1 MFASNRIAN
10 RCEKIVLDPIPNS
23 QHRPIRIN
31 GHTVAHFAVPFHH
44 RFNLKTANLKN
55 NFSVDLD
62 ASIKDLPASPINYDV
77 FVKRMKKS
85 KRSLQNILACKLF
98 FVDLAGKHSRWHR
111 QKNEL
116 PQRIIL
122 VPLLFNIYT
131 NDQPIHP
138 NTRSFLYAD
147 NLFTASQ
154 EQSFAKVEQS
164 LTDALDGLTNYFA
177 GQIQQVSAGKSRE
190 DANQCFPS

>member
-1 MFASNRIAN
+1 MVNHRILVQ
-10 RCEKIVLDPIPNS
+10 KLFQI
-23 QHRPIRIN
+23 
-31 GHTVAHFAVPFHH
+31 T
-44 RFNLKTANLKN
+44 
-55 NFSVDLD
+55 
-62 ASIKDLPASPINYDV
+62 KDVRLTKLI
-77 FVKRMKKS
+77 
-85 KRSLQNILACKLF
+85 QNILACKLF

-116 PQRIIL
+116 PQGIIL

-177 GQIQQVSAGKSRE
+177 WQIQQVSAGKSRE